1 MGSIQ
6 KLHQQVLA
14 SIAKLGA
21 DDPKTQ
27 KLRKKLA
34 LEFMELK
41 LSPRMF
47 DALTDQLRTHINEIR
62 PIEKEIM
69 IIAVRD
75 SGMPRKDFI
84 ATFPKNETSARWL
97 QKHMKAGKKYSLPLT
112 KFKEEV
118 ERRQNR
124 LAVLETLYHLSINDL
139 QEINRDISIGEAK
152 ERGAKKEMGEAK
164 L

>member
-97 QKHMKAGKKYSLPLT
+97 AKHMKAGKKYAAALGR
-112 KFKEEV
+112 FKDEV
-118 ERRQNR
+118 ERRQKKLQN
-124 LAVLETLYHLSINDL
+124 LEVQYHLTV
-139 QEINRDISIGEAK
+139 
-152 ERGAKKEMGEAK
+152 
-164 L
+164 